1 MESHLLG
8 RVRVWPMPFGITQ
21 PLVGLELEPLVL
33 AEAKWE
39 TALEHLQTGPQTTRG
54 S

>member
-8 RVRVWPMPFGITQ
+8 RVETCLANALWNHAA
-21 PLVGLELEPLVL
+21 LGLELEPLVL

-39 TALEHLQTGPQTTRG
+39 TGLEHLQTGPTRG